1 MNMQNILH
9 NHARHAALFPLCNDF
24 CSTVCYYFVKHFR
37 KDRGIVTRQKKKRL
51 IISCAIA
58 AAVAAALLLYLM
70 PRRVDSAMHLP
81 AASED
86 VQSVNLVKY
95 ISVFAP
101 EPTLHN
107 WQYTLDRQT
116 DTALME
122 EALHWLYSAHLRCPL
137 PSDGSLNSSVA
148 ATYTLFVFADGCDTE
163 AILLSGDGY
172 AVVGNMRYRVSQK
185 DMAGLVLLFDHL
197 SLSEE

>member
-1 MNMQNILH
+1 MDMQNILH

-24 CSTVCYYFVKHFR
+24 CSTVCYYFVKYFR
-37 KDRGIVTRQKKKRL
+37 KDRGIVTRQKKKQL

-122 EALHWLYSAHLRCPL
+122 EALHWLYSARLRCPL

-185 DMAGLVLLFDHL
+185 DMAGLVLLFDRL

>member
-24 CSTVCYYFVKHFR
+24 CSTVCYYFVKYFR
-37 KDRGIVTRQKKKRL
+37 KDRGIVTKQKKKRL

-122 EALHWLYSAHLRCPL
+122 EALHWLYSARLRCPL

-172 AVVGNMRYRVSQK
+172 AVVGSMRYRVSQK

>member
-1 MNMQNILH
+1 M
-9 NHARHAALFPLCNDF
+9 
-24 CSTVCYYFVKHFR
+24 
-37 KDRGIVTRQKKKRL
+37 RGICTSVPVRQNDALKGAVPCERKPK
-51 IISCAIA
+51 A
-58 AAVAAALLLYLM
+58 AAVAGLGYTGFSG
-70 PRRVDSAMHLP
+70 SAVLFYTP
-81 AASED
+81 PGRQRDASSRCIRGCA
-86 VQSVNLVKY
+86 VRQPCQIY
-95 ISVFAP
+95 QCFAP
-101 EPTLHN
+101 ELTLRN

-137 PSDGSLNSSVA
+137 PSDGSLNNSVA

-163 AILLSGDGY
+163 PILLSGDGY

-197 SLSEE
+197 RLSEE

>member
-9 NHARHAALFPLCNDF
+9 NHACHAALFPLCNDF
-24 CSTVCYYFVKHFR
+24 CSTVCYYFVKYFR

-58 AAVAAALLLYLM
+58 AAVAAALLLYLI
-70 PRRVDSAMHLP
+70 PRRVDRAMHLP

-163 AILLSGDGY
+163 TILLSGDGY

>member
-9 NHARHAALFPLCNDF
+9 NHSRHAALFPLCNDF
-24 CSTVCYYFVKHFR
+24 RSTVCYYFVKHFR
-37 KDRGIVTRQKKKRL
+37 KDRGIVTMQKKKRL

-70 PRRVDSAMHLP
+70 PRRVDRAMHLP

-163 AILLSGDGY
+163 TILLSGDGY
-172 AVVGNMRYRVSQK
+172 AVVGNMRNRVSQK